1 MGLVCSPIAFA
12 ALPFSCPAPF
22 ACAAILAIGEMGEI
36 LGRGYLRDQCQRIR
50 DSSGIRWREQNEFFF
65 ACKCYWDCFTLFV
78 GVALTP
84 FLTRK
89 GGENGTEETV
99 RTLHLPKRLFSS
111 MIDNRLDTLVMSG
124 VGVD

>member
-1 MGLVCSPIAFA
+1 M
-12 ALPFSCPAPF
+12 PADTRLFWDPLEG
-22 ACAAILAIGEMGEI
+22 AK
-36 LGRGYLRDQCQRIR
+36 RV
-50 DSSGIRWREQNEFFF
+50 FFF